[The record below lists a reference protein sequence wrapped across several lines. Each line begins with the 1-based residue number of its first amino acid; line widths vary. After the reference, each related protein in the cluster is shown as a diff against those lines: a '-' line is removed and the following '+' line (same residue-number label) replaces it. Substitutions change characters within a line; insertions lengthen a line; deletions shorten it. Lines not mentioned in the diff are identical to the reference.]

1 MLERITNYVRNF
13 ASFLLLVVRFI
24 VRTPREALLMLRM
37 AWWVVLLSGL
47 IRVQPLP
54 RVLNLMT
61 PRKPIPSA
69 VDHFPSNER
78 MAQLMDLLLRIDAF
92 VFRPICWKRAA
103 VLHRYLALKGIPTR
117 IVFGV
122 RKENQGILEGHAWLE
137 LDDSPV
143 FEANSPEYTV
153 TYAFPS

>member
-1 MLERITNYVRNF
+1 MLKRITEQVRNF
-13 ASFLLLVVRFI
+13 ASFLRLAARF
-24 VRTPREALLMLRM
+24 VLRTPREALLMLRM

-61 PRKPIPSA
+61 PRKPVRSA
-69 VDHFPSNER
+69 MDQFPSNER
-78 MAQLMDLLLRIDAF
+78 MAQLIDLLLRIDAF

-122 RKENQGILEGHAWLE
+122 RKENQGILDGHAWLE
-137 LDDSPV
+137 LDDRPV
-143 FEANSPEYTV
+143 FETNAPEYTV